1 MGSCRQGGRELEGRR
16 REQNVKSIVQVI
28 NETIRQGDVEC
39 LPCDRV
45 NLDYDRGRDYLDSEE
60 HRANDLFEDPLP
72 TNGRTLLIPDIG
84 ADIPSILRYFLD
96 GSRRTYK
103 MADILV
109 RGRYLPLVAGQ
120 VGVAVVARESGETR
134 VKPVRDLCS
143 FKNVLA
149 FPDKFDTDDL
159 KVLSEQIRRETRCE
173 FELLRYT
180 VKEDRDPVDLG
191 IAKIMSYMADLELT
205 AVHALS
211 DMRLLHSGSIL
222 VKDGPLRY
230 KNIKGRGFDVTQFR
244 SVIGLSKTF
253 RPSFAVGTGRSK
265 KDVGTITASLD
276 MGERTPVFKTLEEE
290 RLIGMWYLRI
300 RQRQRM
306 TNPLQGI
313 VKVEMYAIDDR
324 ESQDGL
330 DADRVRT
337 ISAHLLRERN
347 VTPYGL
353 DSRWA
358 SHIYPV
364 YAAESFIK
372 ANFLSDIRFEA
383 MF

>member
-1 MGSCRQGGRELEGRR
+1 M
-16 REQNVKSIVQVI
+16 KPIVQII

-60 HRANDLFEDPLP
+60 HRASDLFEDPP
-72 TNGRTLLIPDIG
+72 PNGRTTPVAEPDNG
-84 ADIPSILRYFLD
+84 IPSILRYFLD

-103 MADILV
+103 IADLLV
-109 RGRYLPLVAGQ
+109 RGHYLPLVAGQ
-120 VGVAVVARESGETR
+120 VGVAVVTRETGDTR
-134 VKPVRDLCS
+134 VKPIRELCS

-149 FPDKFDTDDL
+149 FPDQFTTEDL
-159 KVLSEQIRRETRCE
+159 QALSGEIRRATRCE

-180 VKEDRDPVDLG
+180 VKEDHDPVDLG

-211 DMRLLHSGSIL
+211 DMRLLQSDSVL

-230 KNIKGRGFDVTQFR
+230 RNIKGRGFDVTQFR
-244 SVIGLSKTF
+244 NVIGLSKTF
-253 RPSFAVGTGRSK
+253 RPSFAVGTGRGK
-265 KDVGTITASLD
+265 KDVGAITASLD
-276 MGERTPVFKTLEEE
+276 MGERTPVFKTLEED

-313 VKVEMYAIDDR
+313 VKLEMYAIDDR

-330 DADRVRT
+330 DADRVST
-337 ISAHLLRERN
+337 ISAHILRERN

-364 YAAESFIK
+364 YSAESFIK